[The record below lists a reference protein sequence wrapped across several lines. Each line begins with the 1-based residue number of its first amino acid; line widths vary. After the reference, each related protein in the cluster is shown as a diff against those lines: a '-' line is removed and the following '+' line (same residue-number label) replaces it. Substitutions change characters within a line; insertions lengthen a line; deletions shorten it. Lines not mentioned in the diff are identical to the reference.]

1 MSEHPTKPQPPLP
14 GRPGSVPPE
23 VDSGPTRPQPAQPD
37 GGDVPNQAS
46 GPPDRSNRDTRPV
59 IPHKPAP
66 RVRSPATRPPG
77 GRSPSRGTRPPQS
90 PRSRA
95 AGRGGNLGRWL
106 WHGLVFSLLS
116 IVLLSLLATIVSVVG
131 YSYIASQL
139 PSPEELQR
147 RSFTFASSQIYDRN
161 GRLMWE
167 LMDPTAGRRTWVPLS
182 RVGPYVQRATIATED
197 RYFYANVGVDPI
209 AIARAVY
216 YNVSEGEIVT
226 GGSTITQQ
234 LARNVLLSPEE
245 RAQETLIRKIREAV
259 LAVELFRRYPK
270 DTILEIYLNQIYYGN
285 LAYGI
290 EAASQTYFGRPA
302 ADLTLAEA
310 TLLAGLPQSPA
321 VYDPFTNPE
330 VARTRQRV
338 VLNLMVEAGYITPAQ
353 SVAAYQETLQYAP
366 PLTQFE
372 APHFI
377 TYVRQLIETRYGPD
391 LLYHEPGIRVQTTL
405 DPRIQAIA
413 EEEVVNQVDALQ
425 GKDATN
431 GAVVVLNAKTGEIL
445 AMVGS
450 KDFNDETIAGQV
462 NVALRPRQPGSAI
475 KPLTY
480 LAAFE
485 HGWTPSTLTMDVPV
499 EYPDGGGGSYR
510 PTNYDGKF
518 RGPVLVRGALA
529 NSLNIPALK
538 ALEFVGIPAL
548 KEMAQRLG
556 ITTLTRDDYG
566 LSLTLGGGEVTLLE
580 LTGAYQAM
588 ANGGRRVAPVAILRV
603 TDGLNRVIE
612 EYRPPEGSYVLRAE
626 HAYLVTHILAD
637 NQARTPLFGPNSP
650 LRLSRPAA
658 VKTGTTDNYRD
669 SWAVGYTPDIVVGV
683 WVGNSDNR
691 VMHGVSGVNG
701 AGPIWHNVMER
712 SLEGVPVRDFI
723 RPPTVIEME
732 ICADS
737 GTIPSQVC
745 PERIT
750 EIFAQDQ
757 PPLGPDHDIHQMVP
771 IDTRADCVANEYTP
785 ANVVVER
792 YFQVYPADGLQWAR
806 EHGIEQ
812 PPPLCPETVDT
823 AEAAITWPADGQ
835 TVEGILTVEGVA
847 LASSFSYYVVEY
859 GISWSPQAYGPV
871 AGPFSAPVEGGPL
884 AEWDTREQPNGP
896 YTLRVVVFDQAG
908 GSYEGKTTVIVNN
921 QMPTPT
927 ETATP
932 MLATETPTP
941 APDTATPSPQ
951 PVTDT
956 PTPTTIPEMPIPSP
970 DIDTPLPP
978 VTDTPT
984 PALATDTPT
993 PASPAT
999 DTPTVTPP
1007 PTDTPTLT
1015 ATLTQ
1020 TPGPSPMLTP
1030 TETPLDVG
1038 DED

>member
-1 MSEHPTKPQPPLP
+1 
-14 GRPGSVPPE
+14 
-23 VDSGPTRPQPAQPD
+23 
-37 GGDVPNQAS
+37 
-46 GPPDRSNRDTRPV
+46 
-59 IPHKPAP
+59 
-66 RVRSPATRPPG
+66 
-77 GRSPSRGTRPPQS
+77 
-90 PRSRA
+90 
-95 AGRGGNLGRWL
+95 
-106 WHGLVFSLLS
+106 
-116 IVLLSLLATIVSVVG
+116 VLLSLLATIVSVVG

-182 RVGPYVQRATIATED
+182 RVAPYVQQATIATED

-216 YNVSEGEIVT
+216 YNVTAGEIVA

-245 RAQETLIRKIREAV
+245 RAQETLARKIREAV

-270 DTILEIYLNQIYYGN
+270 DKILEIYLNQIYYGN

-302 ADLTLAEA
+302 AELTLAEA

-321 VYDPFTNPE
+321 VYDPLSNPE

-353 SVAAYQETLQYAP
+353 SVAAYQEGLQYS
-366 PLTQFE
+366 PLPAQFE

-377 TYVRQLIETRYGPD
+377 TYVRQLIEARYGPD

-499 EYPDGGGGSYR
+499 EYPDGAGGYYR
-510 PTNYDGKF
+510 PTNYDGEF

-529 NSLNIPALK
+529 NSLNIPVLK

-566 LSLTLGGGEVTLLE
+566 LSLTLGAGEVTLLE

-637 NQARTPLFGPNSP
+637 NQARTPLFGPSSP

-723 RPPTVIEME
+723 RPPAVIEME

-745 PERIT
+745 PERTT

-792 YFQVYPADGLQWAR
+792 HFQIYPADGLQWAQ

-812 PPPLCPETVDT
+812 PPPLCPEIVDT

-835 TVEGILTVEGVA
+835 TVEGILTIEGVA

-859 GISWSPQAYGPV
+859 GVSWSPQAYGPV
-871 AGPFSAPVEGGPL
+871 AGPFSTPVEGGPL

-896 YTLRVVVFDQAG
+896 YTLRVVVFDQMG
-908 GSYEGKTTVIVNN
+908 GSYEGKTIIIVNN

-927 ETATP
+927 ETTTP
-932 MLATETPTP
+932 IPATETPTP

-956 PTPTTIPEMPIPSP
+956 PTPTTIPETPIPSP
-970 DIDTPLPP
+970 DIGTPLPP
-978 VTDTPT
+978 ITDTPT
-984 PALATDTPT
+984 PVPATDTPT
-993 PASPAT
+993 PAWPAT
-999 DTPTVTPP
+999 DTPTMTPP
-1007 PTDTPTLT
+1007 PTDTPTPT
-1015 ATLTQ
+1015 ATPTE
-1020 TPGPSPMLTP
+1020 TPGPSPTLTA